1 MRKSKPV
8 FDLSIEVGKVVWENF
23 SSKTRSDLIKLLQ
36 GGSTPKQIE
45 SGMKDAIKRKQPH
58 LPKWKQKELAARYYL
73 ATEYAR
79 KNNLHLS

>member
-1 MRKSKPV
+1 MGKSKLV
-8 FDLSIEVGKVVWENF
+8 FDLSLEVGRVIWDNF

-36 GGSTPKQIE
+36 GGRTPKQIE

-58 LPKWKQKELAARYYL
+58 LPEWKQKELAGRYYL

-79 KNNLHLS
+79 NNNLHLN